1 MPFTINGIGT
11 SNYGERDF
19 RTDGSY
25 VTTSWFVLV
34 FVPIFPLKSQRI
46 LPTGNNKFYLV
57 YYSQPY
63 LILEK
68 LPLNWTQV
76 LSVYG
81 WYAALSMFS
90 GLALAGLW
98 FFALPA
104 VGMVFVPWLL
114 RRRARERLRAQV
126 ERTQSGLGPAEDIG
140 RVN

>member
-11 SNYGERDF
+11 SNYGARDF
-19 RTDGSY
+19 RPDGSY
-25 VTTSWFVLV
+25 VTTSWFVLI

-63 LILEK
+63 LVLEK

-81 WYAALSMFS
+81 WYAALWAFS

-98 FFALPA
+98 FFAIPA
-104 VGMVFVPWLL
+104 VGMLFVPWWL
-114 RRRARERLRAQV
+114 RRRAKTRMRESMERAQA
-126 ERTQSGLGPAEDIG
+126 GLGPEHDIG